1 MELMLNPYIVYVKND
16 SSGRIIAVNSSSFLS
31 DTTGW
36 IEIDRGF
43 GDKYGHA
50 QGNYF
55 QTPICTDDGAFRYK
69 LADGKVVEC
78 STEEVAEQV
87 EKISIPTEKTI
98 EQRVATLEKGISE
111 VKNLFA
117 AFMGKSMQ

>member
-16 SSGRIIAVNSSSFLS
+16 SAGRIIAVNSSSFLS

-78 STEEVAEQV
+78 STEEIAAQE
-87 EKISIPTEKTI
+87 EANKPTP
-98 EQRVATLEKGISE
+98 APSGTLEKRVTAVESDVADLTEAIQKGLS
-111 VKNLFA
+111 L
-117 AFMGKSMQ
+117 

>member
-1 MELMLNPYIVYVKND
+1 MERMLNPYIVYVKND
-16 SSGRIIAVNSSSFLS
+16 SSGRIIAVNSSAFLS